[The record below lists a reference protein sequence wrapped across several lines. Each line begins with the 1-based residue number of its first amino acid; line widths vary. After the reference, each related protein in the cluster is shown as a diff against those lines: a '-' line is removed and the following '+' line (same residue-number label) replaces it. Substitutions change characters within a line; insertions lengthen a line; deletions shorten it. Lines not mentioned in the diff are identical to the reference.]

1 LGNSRNE
8 PYRVISFPRRS
19 LYTEENTIDTERG
32 RTLVREK
39 LEELAINERR
49 HSRRRE
55 RTCTPIRSR
64 GTGTPMRS
72 RDDKGKATIVQRDPN
87 ESEIEKIS
95 CQRNSFSA
103 KDLVTSKST
112 LQSNWYVWDFS
123 TSYRPVNVS
132 AKA

>member
-55 RTCTPIRSR
+55 NLYTYQ
-64 GTGTPMRS
+64 
-72 RDDKGKATIVQRDPN
+72 VQG
-87 ESEIEKIS
+87 
-95 CQRNSFSA
+95 
-103 KDLVTSKST
+103 
-112 LQSNWYVWDFS
+112 NWY
-123 TSYRPVNVS
+123 TYE
-132 AKA
+132 AKR